1 MVLVAGLSGAV
12 VVVWCCLAR
21 CRSRPAAHKARSTS
35 KYSRLNTSEETMEM
49 NGRMN
54 SWNVLLNCFYSDRQ
68 KG

>member
-1 MVLVAGLSGAV
+1 MVTGLGGAV

-21 CRSRPAAHKARSTS
+21 CRSRPAPPHKARSTS

-54 SWNVLLNCFYSDRQ
+54 SWNVLLQCFYC
-68 KG
+68 